1 MTCHICEQN
10 KKKKQRS
17 LPDPLPL
24 SSVAGRSIIVR
35 IFASNRLCVCAR
47 ISFENIFGVVV
58 VCVQIIL
65 SISCSQVVTCQ
76 VAALQGDG
84 YDGVVVRWQRQRQ
97 QQRCCPYEWIQWIV
111 SLNITL
117 QKEIVR
123 YLGICCL
130 TLWHF
135 WSHRCDN
142 YRSLQVS
149 SVWVLFLDITSNTQI
164 FWFWHL

>member
-10 KKKKQRS
+10 KEKKTKISPWSIASFVCGRKKHHCQNFCKQS
-17 LPDPLPL
+17 L
-24 SSVAGRSIIVR
+24 V
-35 IFASNRLCVCAR
+35 CVCAR

-84 YDGVVVRWQRQRQ
+84 YGGGVVVRWQRQRQ

-123 YLGICCL
+123 YLGIC
-130 TLWHF
+130 LWLSDIFGHI
-135 WSHRCDN
+135 DVITIAP
-142 YRSLQVS
+142 SLKRVS
-149 SVWVLFLDITSNTQI
+149 II
-164 FWFWHL
+164 FRYHK